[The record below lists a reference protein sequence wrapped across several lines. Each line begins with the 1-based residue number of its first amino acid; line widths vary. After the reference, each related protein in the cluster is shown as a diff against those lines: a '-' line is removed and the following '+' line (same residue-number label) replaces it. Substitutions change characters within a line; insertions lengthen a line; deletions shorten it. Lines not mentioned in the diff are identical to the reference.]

1 MGKKNLY
8 TKLTLT
14 TPIIAA
20 LVAPSVAYADT
31 ATPKPATDVPAAFTA
46 SVAPAIANEL
56 VDTNNTKVIEFTPEE
71 RAQFK
76 NVYLDSGDVSI
87 DLVTLNNLQNKA
99 ARDAQSR
106 AQARGEAMDKF
117 LTAIDSTREEL
128 AAKADSEAKANAEAE
143 KNKAEELA
151 AKALAESK
159 AREASTTAAP
169 AASGDTSP
177 DGLNAAN
184 TATVIS
190 PQATSQQTYTPT
202 TSVATNNNGSTANA
216 ATSNAGGYTSNF
228 DVRVDK
234 APSKA
239 ASTAVDTSN
248 LDATRAA
255 VVETAKTGLGGAY
268 IWGGKT
274 FRAWDCSGFVSWV
287 YAQQGIKLTAYTY
300 AMASELKV
308 TNTPKPGDIVFQNGY
323 SHVGIYLGDG
333 KMISALNPSEGTL
346 IHSTSIM
353 SVDGYYTAL

>member
-31 ATPKPATDVPAAFTA
+31 PATNHVADVPAAFTA
-46 SVAPAIANEL
+46 PVTPSTVNDL
-56 VDTNNTKVIEFTPEE
+56 VDVNNTEIIEFTPEE

-76 NVYLDSGDVSI
+76 NIYLDNGDASI
-87 DLVTLNNLQNKA
+87 EMASLNNLQNEA
-99 ARDAQSR
+99 ARKAQSR
-106 AQARGEAMDKF
+106 AQAMDKF
-117 LTAIDSTREEL
+117 LTGIETTRNEL
-128 AAKADSEAKANAEAE
+128 AAKADAEKKAEDEAKAKAEAD
-143 KNKAEELA
+143 KKKAEELA
-151 AKALAESK
+151 TKALAEAK
-159 AREASTTAAP
+159 ANDVPNTA
-169 AASGDTSP
+169 GDTSP
-177 DGLNAAN
+177 AGLNA
-184 TATVIS
+184 TGSATVVS
-190 PQATSQQTYTPT
+190 AQSNSQLAYTPS
-202 TSVATNNNGSTANA
+202 TSVATNNGAPASTP
-216 ATSNAGGYTSNF
+216 ATSGNYTSNF

-234 APSKA
+234 TSSKA
-239 ASTAVDTSN
+239 ASTTVDTSN

-255 VVETAKTGLGGAY
+255 IVETAKTGLGGAY

-300 AMASELKV
+300 AMATELKV
-308 TNTPKPGDIVFQNGY
+308 TSNPKPGDIVFQNGY

>member
-1 MGKKNLY
+1 MGKKNIY

-31 ATPKPATDVPAAFTA
+31 SAANHVADVPAAFTT
-46 SVAPAIANEL
+46 PATPSSINDL
-56 VDTNNTKVIEFTPEE
+56 VDVNNTELIELTPEE

-76 NVYLDSGDVSI
+76 NVYLDNGDVSI
-87 DLVTLNNLQNKA
+87 EMASLNNLQNEA
-99 ARDAQSR
+99 ARKAQSR
-106 AQARGEAMDKF
+106 AQAMDKF
-117 LTAIDSTREEL
+117 LTSIETTRNEL
-128 AAKADSEAKANAEAE
+128 AAKADAEKKAEDEAKAKAEAD
-143 KNKAEELA
+143 KKKAEELA
-151 AKALAESK
+151 AKALAEAK
-159 AREASTTAAP
+159 ANETTTTA
-169 AASGDTSP
+169 GDTSP
-177 DGLNAAN
+177 AGLNA
-184 TATVIS
+184 TGSATVVS
-190 PQATSQQTYTPT
+190 AQSNSQRVYTPS
-202 TSVATNNNGSTANA
+202 TSVATNNGAPASTTTTNGN
-216 ATSNAGGYTSNF
+216 YTSNF

-234 APSKA
+234 TSSKA

-255 VVETAKTGLGGAY
+255 IVETAKTGLGGAY

-300 AMASELKV
+300 AMATELKV
-308 TNTPKPGDIVFQNGY
+308 TNNPKPGDIVFQNGY

>member
-31 ATPKPATDVPAAFTA
+31 PAANHVADVPASFTA
-46 SVAPAIANEL
+46 PATTSSVNDL
-56 VDTNNTKVIEFTPEE
+56 VDVNNTEIIEFTPEE

-76 NVYLDSGDVSI
+76 NVYLDNGDASIEMVS
-87 DLVTLNNLQNKA
+87 LNNLQNEA
-99 ARDAQSR
+99 ARKAQSR
-106 AQARGEAMDKF
+106 AQAMDKF
-117 LTAIDSTREEL
+117 LTSIDATRNEL
-128 AAKADSEAKANAEAE
+128 AAKADAEKKAEDEAKAEAD
-143 KNKAEELA
+143 KKKAEELA
-151 AKALAESK
+151 AKANEPTPP
-159 AREASTTAAP
+159 ASNT
-169 AASGDTSP
+169 SGDTSP
-177 DGLNAAN
+177 AGLNAAGS
-184 TATVIS
+184 ATVVS
-190 PQATSQQTYTPT
+190 AQSNSQRAYTPS
-202 TSVATNNNGSTANA
+202 TSVATNNVASTPATTAN
-216 ATSNAGGYTSNF
+216 GGYTSNF

-234 APSKA
+234 TSSKA

-255 VVETAKTGLGGAY
+255 IIETAKTGLGGAY

-300 AMASELKV
+300 AMATELKV
-308 TNTPKPGDIVFQNGY
+308 TNNPKPGDIVFQNGY